1 MARIVTIT
9 ANPLLDQ
16 LAHVAIEP
24 GKSVRVPAIGF
35 VAGGKGI
42 NVARVLARHGHEVSA
57 LGFAGGVTG
66 TLYTE
71 LVEADGIEADF
82 TATRA
87 RLRIGWIAVDPDRGG
102 STAVLEGGFAVRAGE
117 SAELLRRLRHRLSDA
132 DLVLASGS
140 VPDPSCNELYRLIAT
155 ACHRAG
161 VPFWLDAYGEAM
173 ERALDGPHPPSLVK
187 PNRQEYGRGGRSWAQ
202 PAELHLSD
210 GAAEVRV
217 RTPGGRFR
225 VVPPP
230 VREVNPVGSGDC
242 YLAALAHARLGGAD
256 LPAQLRY
263 AAAAGAA
270 NAARA
275 DIARIGPE
283 DITALESA
291 VQVVPA
297 G

>member
-1 MARIVTIT
+1 MARIITIT

-16 LAHVAIEP
+16 LAHVAIAP

-35 VAGGKGI
+35 IAGGKGI
-42 NVARVLARHGHEVSA
+42 NVARVLSRHGHAVVA
-57 LGFAGGVTG
+57 LGFAGGATG
-66 TLYTE
+66 AIYTD
-71 LVEADGIEADF
+71 LVEADGIETGF
-82 TATRA
+82 TPTKA
-87 RLRIGWIAVDPDRGG
+87 RLRIGWMAVDPDRGG
-102 STAVLEGGFAVRAGE
+102 STAVLEGGFAVRASE
-117 SAELLRRLRHRLSDA
+117 SADLLRRLRRHLDHA
-132 DLVLASGS
+132 DMVIAGGS
-140 VPDPSCNELYRLIAT
+140 VPDPSCDDLYRLIAS

-173 ERALDGPHPPSLVK
+173 ERALDGPHPPALVK
-187 PNRQEYGRGGRSWAQ
+187 PNRQEYGRGGRRWAQ

-217 RTPGGRFR
+217 RTPTGRFR

-242 YLAALAHARLGGAD
+242 YLAALAHARLSGAD

-283 DITALESA
+283 DITPLESA